1 MKIKI
6 LKKKVFSSVFLGA
19 ALFAISCNT
28 TKEDVV
34 ETDFAKY
41 VDQYIGTGGHGH
53 VFMGANVP
61 FGFVQLGPTS
71 IPQSWDWTSGYHIS
85 DTTVIGFSHLHLN
98 GTGIGDLSDIVL
110 MPVVGDVNHNRGTH
124 DSYDTGMWSYF
135 SRANEKCAPGYYATR
150 LDRYNVDV
158 ELTATQRVG
167 LHKYTFAEG
176 TKDSRIVVDLEN
188 GTCWDESIENKLIVL
203 NDSTVAGYRYSKGW
217 ANDQRVYFV
226 AEFSKPFKKFQLFD
240 KNTAKEGKELVSK
253 QVYGEAIYGEIGTDP
268 IYVKVALSPVSVE
281 NAQLNMKAE
290 LAGWDFAKVKSDA
303 YNAWNTELA
312 KIKIKT
318 ADESVKHIFYT
329 GLYHTMIA
337 PSVFGDVNGDYRGA
351 DGNHHI
357 GGGFTNYTT
366 FSLWDTYRAAH
377 PLMTI
382 IHPEKM
388 PDMINTMLHIYKQQG
403 KLPVWHLMGCE
414 TDCMVGNP
422 GIPVVADAILKGF
435 EGFDKEL
442 AFEAMKASAMKDDR
456 GMNFRKE
463 FGYIPYD
470 KMLESVA
477 YDMEYALADWAVAQV
492 AKKLGEEEDY
502 QFFEKRSKSY
512 KNFFDPVTGFMRGK
526 GVKGEFRTP
535 FSPFASSHREDDYCE
550 GNAWQYTFLVPH
562 DLDGLIECYGSKE
575 AFIQKLDSLFIVDS
589 KLEGDITS
597 PDISGLIGQYAHGNE
612 PSHHI
617 LYFYTMVGQPWK
629 SVDLIRRVLSE
640 LYHDQPDGL
649 SGNEDVGQMSAWY
662 ILSSMGLYQA
672 EPAGGRYYFGS
683 PIVDEAVLNVGN
695 GKEFSIVAQ
704 NNSKENKYIQSI
716 KLNDEPYTLP
726 YIAFEDIQKGGKLEF
741 VMGTEQVTWAK

>member
-1 MKIKI
+1 MKINI
-6 LKKKVFSSVFLGA
+6 LKKKVFSSVFLGT
-19 ALFAISCNT
+19 ALFAISCNI
-28 TKEDVV
+28 TKEEVI

-135 SRANEKCAPGYYATR
+135 SRVNEQCAPGYYATR
-150 LDRYNVDV
+150 LDRYNIDV

-167 LHKYTFAEG
+167 LHKYAFTEG
-176 TKDSRIVVDLEN
+176 TKDGRIVIDLEN
-188 GTCWDESIENKLIVL
+188 GTCWDESVENKLIVL

-226 AEFSKPFKKFQLFD
+226 AEFSKPFEKFQLFD
-240 KNTAKEGKELVSK
+240 KNTVKDGKELISK

-268 IYVKVALSPVSVE
+268 IYVKVALSPVSID

-290 LAGWDFAKVKSDA
+290 LAGWDFEKVKSDA
-303 YNAWNTELA
+303 YNAWNAELA

-318 ADESVKHIFYT
+318 SDESIKRIFYT

-357 GGGFTNYTT
+357 GGSFTNYTT

-388 PDMINTMLHIYKQQG
+388 PDMMNTMLNIYKQQG

-435 EGFDKEL
+435 DGFDHEL

-477 YDMEYALADWAVAQV
+477 YDMEYALADWTVAQV
-492 AKKLGEEEDY
+492 AKKLGKEEDY

-512 KNFFDPVTGFMRGK
+512 KNFFDPATGFMRGK

-562 DLDGLIECYGSKE
+562 DLDGLIECYGSKD

-629 SVDLIRRVLSE
+629 GADLIRRVLSE

-662 ILSSMGLYQA
+662 ILSSMGMYQP

-695 GKEFSIVAQ
+695 GKEFTIVAQ
-704 NNSKENKYIQSI
+704 NNSKENKYIQSV
-716 KLNDEPYTLP
+716 KLNGEAYTLP
-726 YIAFEDIQKGGKLEF
+726 YITFEDIQKGGKLEF
-741 VMGTEQVTWAK
+741 VMGTGQVAWSK